1 MEVRAG
7 LRSRCGEGDPG
18 IVEDT
23 KGGAVKLLFSLI
35 QVASFFLFVAY
46 AYCNSPMFRLRRLEA
61 ISRRDL
67 IILYVFFSVISIGG
81 TYLGLPIHGALAN
94 TRAIGPVLAGLVGGP
109 FLGVTVGLTGGLHRY
124 FYGGFTA
131 LACGLST
138 TVEGLVGGLVHL
150 YLTRRSEPERAL
162 SPSTA
167 FFTMMVAESL
177 QMIIILLVARPFP
190 DALRLVGAIAFPMI
204 AANSAGAA
212 LFMSILRDRRHLY
225 DQVGA
230 ASTER
235 ALRIAGRTLG
245 LLAKGFS
252 REAAPELAK
261 IIQEETGVGAVA
273 ITDTESVLAFVGIG
287 SDHHRPGMGL
297 APACHHAITH
307 RDVLFL
313 DGLHDVYRC
322 GYSDQCQLG
331 SVLVVP
337 LQVDG
342 EVIGTIKL
350 FEPAR
355 KRFLSINRTLGEGLA
370 ELLATQLLRARFQE
384 QKNLLVLAE
393 LKLAHAQINPHF
405 LFNSLTTIQ
414 AIMPPHANRARELLK
429 HLSTFFRLNLKRSPE
444 FSTLEEELTHVNSY
458 LEIEKARFQERL
470 SVEIDVDPSM
480 LQVKLP
486 TFTLQP
492 LLENAIKHGIADK
505 LEPGI
510 ARIHAFWQD
519 GAARIDVEDDAGTYF
534 EREEGKTDGL
544 GLGIVEKRI
553 RNLLNG
559 GSGVTVACIPH
570 QLTRVSIRIPG

>member
-1 MEVRAG
+1 M
-7 LRSRCGEGDPG
+7 
-18 IVEDT
+18 
-23 KGGAVKLLFSLI
+23 KLLFSLI

-46 AYCNSPMFRLRRLEA
+46 AYANSPMFRLRRLETIA
-61 ISRRDL
+61 RRDL
-67 IILYVFFSVISIGG
+67 IILYLFFSAISIGG

-109 FLGVTVGLTGGLHRY
+109 FLGGAVGLTGGLHRY

-150 YLTRRSEPERAL
+150 YLTRRSQPERAL
-162 SPSTA
+162 SPKTA
-167 FFTMMVAESL
+167 FFTMMVAEAL
-177 QMIIILLVARPFP
+177 QMAIILLVSRPFQ
-190 DALRLVGAIAFPMI
+190 DALRLVKVIAFPMI

-212 LFMSILRDRRHLY
+212 LFMGILRDRWNTF
-225 DQVGA
+225 DQVGV
-230 ASTER
+230 ASTAR

-245 LLAKGFS
+245 LLGKGFN
-252 REAAPELAK
+252 REAAPELAR

-273 ITDTESVLAFVGIG
+273 ITDTQSLLAFVGIG
-287 SDHHRPGMGL
+287 SDHHRPGMDL
-297 APACHHAITH
+297 APECLRAITH
-307 RDVLFL
+307 REVLFM
-313 DGLHDVYRC
+313 DGEHEAYRC
-322 GYSDQCQLG
+322 SYSDQCRLG
-331 SVLVVP
+331 SVLVIP

-342 EVIGTIKL
+342 EVLGTIKL
-350 FEPAR
+350 FEPAH

-370 ELLATQLLRARFQE
+370 DLLATQLLRARYQE

-414 AIMPPHANRARELLK
+414 AIMRRDADRARELLN
-429 HLSTFFRLNLKRSPE
+429 HLATFFRLNLKRSPE

-458 LEIEKARFQERL
+458 LEIEKARFEERL

-480 LQVKLP
+480 LRVKLP

-505 LEPGI
+505 LQPGA
-510 ARIHAFWQD
+510 ARIHAFWD
-519 GAARIDVEDDAGTYF
+519 EGAACIDVEDDAGTYF
-534 EREEGKTDGL
+534 ERQKQKTDGL

-553 RNLLNG
+553 RNLLKG
-559 GSGVTVACIPH
+559 DSGLTVACIPH
-570 QLTRVSIRIPG
+570 ELTRVSIRIPGEGARS

>member
-1 MEVRAG
+1 M
-7 LRSRCGEGDPG
+7 
-18 IVEDT
+18 
-23 KGGAVKLLFSLI
+23 KLLFSLI

-46 AYCNSPMFRLRRLEA
+46 AYCNSPMFRMRRLETA
-61 ISRRDL
+61 SRKDMAV
-67 IILYVFFSVISIGG
+67 LYLFFSVISIGG
-81 TYLGLPIHGALAN
+81 TYLGLPVHGALAN

-109 FLGVTVGLTGGLHRY
+109 GLGLAVGLTGGLHRY

-131 LACGLST
+131 VACGVST
-138 TVEGLVGGLVHL
+138 TVEGLLGGVVHL
-150 YLTRRSEPERAL
+150 YLARRYGSERPL
-162 SPSTA
+162 SPLTA
-167 FFTMMVAESL
+167 FLTMMVAEAL

-190 DALRLVGAIAFPMI
+190 DALQLVEVIAFPMI

-212 LFMSILRDRRHLY
+212 IFMSILKDRRDLY

-230 ASTER
+230 ASTAR

-252 REAAPELAK
+252 PEVAPDLAK

-273 ITDTESVLAFVGIG
+273 ITDTERVLAFVGIG
-287 SDHHRPGMGL
+287 SDHHKPGMTL
-297 APACHHAITH
+297 AAECHRAITQ
-307 RDVLFL
+307 RDVLFM
-313 DGLHDVYRC
+313 DGAHEPYHC
-322 GYSDQCQLG
+322 GYSDQCMLG

-350 FEPAR
+350 FEPAS

-370 ELLATQLLRARFQE
+370 ELLATQLLRARYQE

-393 LKLAHAQINPHF
+393 LKLAHAQVNPHF

-414 AIMPPHANRARELLK
+414 AIMRRDATRARELLN
-429 HLSTFFRLNLKRSPE
+429 HLSTFFRMNLKRSPE
-444 FSTLEEELTHVNSY
+444 FSTLEEELTHVNAY
-458 LEIEKARFQERL
+458 LEIEKARFQEQL
-470 SVEIDVDPSM
+470 TVEIDVDPTL

-505 LEPGI
+505 LEPGS
-510 ARIHAFWQD
+510 ARIHAFWED

-534 EREEGKTDGL
+534 ERGERGKDGL

-553 RNLLNG
+553 RNLLKG
-559 GSGVTVACIPH
+559 GSGLTVACDPH
-570 QLTRVSIRIPG
+570 VRTCVSIRIPAEEARAS

>member
-1 MEVRAG
+1 M
-7 LRSRCGEGDPG
+7 
-18 IVEDT
+18 
-23 KGGAVKLLFSLI
+23 KLLFSLI

-46 AYCNSPMFRLRRLEA
+46 AYCNSPIFRLRRLDA
-61 ISRRDL
+61 LTRRDL
-67 IILYVFFSVISIGG
+67 VILYFFFSVISIGG
-81 TYLGLPIHGALAN
+81 TYLGLPIKGALAN
-94 TRAIGPVLAGLVGGP
+94 TRAMGPVLAGLVGGP
-109 FLGVTVGLTGGLHRY
+109 VLGVAVGITGGLHRY

-138 TVEGLVGGLVHL
+138 TVEGLVGGLVYL

-162 SPSTA
+162 SPLTA
-167 FFTMMVAESL
+167 FFTMMVAEAL
-177 QMIIILLVARPFP
+177 QMAIILLVARPFQ
-190 DALRLVGAIAFPMI
+190 DAFQLVEVIAFPMI

-230 ASTER
+230 ASTAR

-252 REAAPELAK
+252 REAAPELAR

-273 ITDTESVLAFVGIG
+273 ITDTQSVLAFVGIG
-287 SDHHRPGMGL
+287 SDHHKPGMHL
-297 APACHHAITH
+297 APECHRAITD

-313 DGLHDVYRC
+313 DGIHEPYRC
-322 GYSDQCQLG
+322 GYSDHCKLG
-331 SVLVVP
+331 SVLVIP

-342 EVIGTIKL
+342 EVMGTIKL
-350 FEPAR
+350 FEPAH
-355 KRFLSINRTLGEGLA
+355 KRFLTINRTLGEGLA

-384 QKNLLVLAE
+384 QKSLLVLAE

-414 AIMPPHANRARELLK
+414 AIMRRDAIRARELLN

-458 LEIEKARFQERL
+458 LEIEKARFEERL
-470 SVEIDVDPSM
+470 SVAIDVDPTM
-480 LQVKLP
+480 LKVKLP

-492 LLENAIKHGIADK
+492 LLENAIKHGIAEK
-505 LEPGI
+505 LEPGA
-510 ARIHAFWQD
+510 ARIHAFWED

-534 EREEGKTDGL
+534 ERNENKTDGL

-553 RNLLNG
+553 RNMLKG
-559 GSGVTVACIPH
+559 DSGIRVTCIPH
-570 QLTRVSIRIPG
+570 ELTRVSIRIPAEEGRP

>member
-1 MEVRAG
+1 M
-7 LRSRCGEGDPG
+7 
-18 IVEDT
+18 
-23 KGGAVKLLFSLI
+23 KLLFSLI

-46 AYCNSPMFRLRRLEA
+46 AYCNSPIFRLRRLDA
-61 ISRRDL
+61 LTRRDL
-67 IILYVFFSVISIGG
+67 VILFVFFSVISIGG
-81 TYLGLPIHGALAN
+81 TYLGLPIKGALAN
-94 TRAIGPVLAGLVGGP
+94 TRAMGPVLAGLVGGP
-109 FLGVTVGLTGGLHRY
+109 VLGVAVGITGGLHRY

-150 YLTRRSEPERAL
+150 YLIRQSEPERAL
-162 SPSTA
+162 SPLTA
-167 FFTMMVAESL
+167 FFTMMVAEAL
-177 QMIIILLVARPFP
+177 QMAIILLVARPFQ
-190 DALRLVGAIAFPMI
+190 DAFQLVEVIAFPMI

-230 ASTER
+230 ASTAR

-273 ITDTESVLAFVGIG
+273 ITDTQSVLAFVGIG
-287 SDHHRPGMGL
+287 SDHHLPGMSL
-297 APACHHAITH
+297 SPECHRAITD

-313 DGLHDVYRC
+313 DGAHEGYKC
-322 GYSDQCQLG
+322 GYSDQCRLG
-331 SVLVVP
+331 SVLVIP

-342 EVIGTIKL
+342 EVLGTIKL
-350 FEPAR
+350 FEPAH

-370 ELLATQLLRARFQE
+370 ELLAVQLLRARYQE
-384 QKNLLVLAE
+384 QKNLVVLAE

-414 AIMPPHANRARELLK
+414 AIMRRDANRARELLN

-444 FSTLEEELTHVNSY
+444 FSTLEEELLHVNSY
-458 LEIEKARFQERL
+458 LEIEKARFEERL
-470 SVEIDVDPSM
+470 SVEIDVDPTM

-505 LEPGI
+505 LEPGS
-510 ARIHAFWQD
+510 ARIHAFWED

-534 EREEGKTDGL
+534 ERKEQKTDGL

-553 RNLLNG
+553 RNLLKG
-559 GSGVTVACIPH
+559 DSGLTVACIPNE
-570 QLTRVSIRIPG
+570 LTRVSIRIPGEEARA

>member
-1 MEVRAG
+1 M
-7 LRSRCGEGDPG
+7 
-18 IVEDT
+18 
-23 KGGAVKLLFSLI
+23 KLLFSLI

-46 AYCNSPMFRLRRLEA
+46 AYCNSPIFRLRRLEA
-61 ISRRDL
+61 SSRRDW
-67 IILYVFFSVISIGG
+67 IILYVFFSAISIGG
-81 TYLGLPIHGALAN
+81 TYLGLPVKGALAN

-109 FLGVTVGLTGGLHRY
+109 FLGAAVGFTGGLHRY

-138 TVEGLVGGLVHL
+138 TAEGLVGGLVHF
-150 YLTRRSEPERAL
+150 YLARRSESDRAL
-162 SPSTA
+162 NPFTA
-167 FFTMMVAESL
+167 FLTMMAAESL
-177 QMIIILLVARPFP
+177 QMAIILLAARPFQ
-190 DALRLVGAIAFPMI
+190 DALQLVKVIAVPMI

-212 LFMSILRDRRHLY
+212 LFMSILRDRRNLY

-230 ASTER
+230 ASTAR

-273 ITDTESVLAFVGIG
+273 ITDTQAVLAFVGLG
-287 SDHHRPGMGL
+287 SDHHHPGMNL
-297 APACHHAITH
+297 APECQQAISQ

-313 DGLHDVYRC
+313 DGQHEPYQC
-322 GYSDQCQLG
+322 GYSDTCPLG

-370 ELLATQLLRARFQE
+370 ELLAIQLLRARYQE

-414 AIMPPHANRARELLK
+414 AIMRRDADRARGLLN

-444 FSTLEEELTHVNSY
+444 LSTLGEELTHVNSY
-458 LEIEKARFQERL
+458 LEIEKARFEERL
-470 SVEIDVDPSM
+470 TVEIDVDPSM
-480 LQVKLP
+480 LRIKLP

-505 LEPGI
+505 LEPGT
-510 ARIHAFWQD
+510 ARIHAFWED
-519 GAARIDVEDDAGTYF
+519 GAARIDVEDDAGTYLDSKD
-534 EREEGKTDGL
+534 RHADGL

-553 RNLLNG
+553 RSLLRG
-559 GSGVTVACIPH
+559 DSGITIACVPH
-570 QLTRVSIRIPG
+570 ELTRVSIRIPGEDLRP